1 MVLLMPDQLEPV
13 VDIADLLPIIVVPA
27 KDLSQECSPEPGSTE
42 VGYLFVFNWV
52 SEFVLVYE
60 FWTQT
65 PALPLDL
72 SILYMTFN
80 FKLFCII

>member
-42 VGYLFVFNWV
+42 VGYLFVINWV
-52 SEFVLVYE
+52 SESVLVYD

-65 PALPLDL
+65 SGPPPRPINFVHDL
-72 SILYMTFN
+72 
-80 FKLFCII
+80 